1 MNTPNRSVNRRTFL
15 ATSAAAASALAM
27 RSGSSAA
34 QAAAWPDKPVKL
46 ILPYQPGGATDLIAR
61 PWADKLTQAFGQQF
75 VIENRGG
82 ASGSIGTEAA
92 SKAAPDGYTF
102 MLTPNG
108 PLSIL
113 PHFRKTAYDPLK
125 GFLPVGRVGDLMNGY
140 AVHPSVG
147 ITSFA
152 GMVEYAKK
160 NPGKLA
166 YGSAGLATSSHLR
179 LERTKRGLDIDI
191 LHVPYRGNGDAIND
205 LLAGNI
211 HLMNEINPMPHVK
224 AGKLRLLNMS
234 APQRHPDFPDVPT
247 DAELKIDHLSVLSWY
262 AIWAPVG
269 TPAEIIG
276 KFNGK
281 MQEIARTDDMRAKM
295 LSINVALP
303 VQTPDE
309 QGAFLAKDFEGNGV
323 IIKTAGIKLE

>member
-147 ITSFA
+147 I
-152 GMVEYAKK
+152 
-160 NPGKLA
+160 
-166 YGSAGLATSSHLR
+166 TSSHLR